1 MFYTVPCFLSLLSL
15 ALGYDHVNRKDYRVV
30 LTNGYEDGIVGV
42 HLKNKKQQDRA
53 MNQFVAGHLAAGE
66 MGCGI
71 ELHDVNPYVKKIKDD
86 MYQGQGFDEYI
97 SEHLGRSSSESETV
111 VSGIFLF
118 SESQQEPA

>member
-1 MFYTVPCFLSLLSL
+1 MLYSCLPQLLCLLSFP
-15 ALGYDHVNRKDYRVV
+15 AAYDHVNRKDYKVV

-53 MNQFVAGHLAAGE
+53 MKQFMSGNLAAGE

-71 ELHDVNPYVKKIKDD
+71 ELQDVNPYVKKIKDD

-97 SEHLGRSSSESETV
+97 SEHLGK
-111 VSGIFLF
+111 SGWF
-118 SESQQEPA
+118 SHIGAHVG